1 MADQTQIIGDIKP
14 APHTQKFRRIVTG
27 HDENNTAIFL
37 EDQLCPNRFATGG
50 CETFVINELWK
61 MDQTPGGEKMGCDN
75 VAPYTD
81 PATSFTLNPPAC
93 GNVFRIIEFPPDGE
107 LGMKE
112 DGVTPEEP
120 IMHRT
125 PSVDYAVILKG
136 ECYAVMDGGETLMK
150 EGDVLIQRGTIH
162 AWSNRSDK
170 PCLILFVL
178 CGADAIPGLPHK

>member
-14 APHTQKFRRIVTG
+14 APHTTKIRRIVTG
-27 HDENNTAIFL
+27 HNDQNVAVFL
-37 EDQLCPNRFATGG
+37 EDQFCPNRFATGG

-61 MDQTPGGEKMGCDN
+61 MDATPGSNEGEY
-75 VAPYTD
+75 AD

-107 LGMKE
+107 LGMQE
-112 DGVTPEEP
+112 DGVTPEVP

-136 ECYAVMDGGETLMK
+136 ECYAVLDGGETLMK
-150 EGDVLIQRGTIH
+150 EGDVLIQRGTLH
-162 AWSNRSDK
+162 SWSNRSDK

-178 CGADAIPGLPHK
+178 CGADPIPGLPHK